1 MFPNFSALKQICQ
14 WLNQGVVHGV
24 TGAVTVSPFYLFS
37 VGVCC
42 VLFLWTWKLCRG
54 FVEGFVFLVAVFH
67 ENFSFKTS

>member
-14 WLNQGVVHGV
+14 WLNQSIVHGV
-24 TGAVTVSPFYLFS
+24 TDAVTVSPFYLFC

-42 VLFLWTWKLCRG
+42 VLFLWTKLSG
-54 FVEGFVFLVAVFH
+54 GVVDYFVFLVTVFH